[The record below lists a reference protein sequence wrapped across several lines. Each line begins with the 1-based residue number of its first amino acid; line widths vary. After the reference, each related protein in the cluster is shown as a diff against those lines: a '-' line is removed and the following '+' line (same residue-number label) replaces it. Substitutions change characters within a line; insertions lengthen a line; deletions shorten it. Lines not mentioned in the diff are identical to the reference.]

1 MPKYFARGKGYK
13 NISSKPKVTFNY
25 VVIPVV
31 GYWAAMDICK
41 MQISPAETKVKTQG
55 LFSHITD

>member
-13 NISSKPKVTFNY
+13 NISSKPKVTLITLLFLWLDTGQQWTY
-25 VVIPVV
+25 
-31 GYWAAMDICK
+31 AK